1 LTIALYHF
9 HVTQIG
15 RSAGQSA
22 VAAAAYRAGEK
33 LHSLYYG
40 EDADY
45 TRKSGVICSEILL
58 PDHAPPEYADRETL
72 WNAVENAEC
81 HPKAQLA
88 YSFDISLQNEFSME
102 ENIALARQFLLEEF
116 VSRGMIVDFA
126 VHQPDKEGGI
136 PNPHFHVLCPIRP
149 LNPDGTWGAKQHR
162 EYVLDEQ
169 GERVKDEAGH
179 AVFNA
184 VPTTDWGRP
193 ETLEHWRQAWT
204 DLCNAKFAEK
214 KITSHIDHRSYER
227 QGVDQLPT
235 VHEGVSVR
243 QMEAKGIRT
252 DKGDLNRWIKATNQL
267 LRKVK
272 AKLKELGGLLKE
284 FKPTSSDLAQLLG
297 EYYDTRNAGAYST
310 KAKEGNLKRYA
321 EDFSFLQE
329 RNIGSVEQLQSYVSE
344 VSAQVHDLNAE
355 IRSKSSRMK
364 ELNRLIRL
372 SEDYAKLKPVV
383 DAIPPKGGFGRKREK
398 YLATHDSEIR
408 QYYAVKRK
416 LGDALPDKKLAPKA
430 WQTELDQLGRSY
442 AEDSQKLKPIYADLK
457 KLREIQA
464 KINTAAHDQAR
475 GREYKKDRGAEL

>member
-45 TRKSGVICSEILL
+45 TRKGGVICSEILL
-58 PDHAPPEYADRETL
+58 PDHAPPEYANRETL
-72 WNAVENAEC
+72 WNAIENVER

-88 YSFDISLQNEFSME
+88 YSFDIALQNEFSME
-102 ENIALARQFLLEEF
+102 ENIALARHFLLEEF

-162 EYVLDEQ
+162 EYVLDEH
-169 GERVKDEAGH
+169 GERVKDDAGH

-193 ETLEHWRQAWT
+193 ETLEHWRQAWA

-235 VHEGVSVR
+235 IHEGVAVR

-267 LRKVK
+267 IRKVK

-284 FKPTSSDLAQLLG
+284 YKPQVSDLAQLLG
-297 EYYDTRNAGAYST
+297 EYYDIRNAGAYST
-310 KAKEGNLKRYA
+310 KAKEWNLKRYA

-364 ELNRLIRL
+364 DLNRLIRL
-372 SEDYAKLKPVV
+372 AEDYARLKPVV
-383 DAIPPKGGFGRKREK
+383 DGVPPKGGFGKKREK
-398 YLATHDSEIR
+398 YLAAHNSEIR

-416 LGDALPDKKLAPKA
+416 LDSALPDKKLAPKG
-430 WQTELDQLGRSY
+430 WQEELNRLSEAY

-464 KINTAAHDQAR
+464 KINTAAHDQTH
-475 GREYKKDRGAEL
+475 GRDYKKDRGAEL